1 MFTRE
6 LMQRI
11 ESQFS
16 QSGPNIVRLEGV
28 AQGVLLILQTLIAA
42 LAIPA
47 QLWAAGVGA
56 AILAAPED
64 GRPAGSQFT
73 RRWWL
78 ALQMA
83 LGVFTVAMKT
93 PISTLASLAVV
104 TTDDQGDPV
113 VVVDAGGN
121 PVRPFAVFDP
131 ALVAGEFQAMTLELL
146 VFSDPET
153 DAPGMFGISTGVSTG

>member
-6 LMQRI
+6 IMQRI
-11 ESQFS
+11 ESYFS

-28 AQGVLLILQTLIAA
+28 ARGVLMVIQLLIAS

-47 QLWAAGVGA
+47 QLWAAGVGK
-56 AILAAPED
+56 AIVIAPED
-64 GRPAGSQFT
+64 GRPVGSQYT

-83 LGVFTVAMKT
+83 LAVFTVAMKT
-93 PISTLASLAVV
+93 PIGVLASLLTA
-104 TTDDQGDPV
+104 
-113 VVVDAGGN
+113 AG
-121 PVRPFAVFDP
+121 VRPFAVFDP
-131 ALVAGEFQAMTLELL
+131 ATVAPEFQAMTLELL

-153 DAPGMFGISTGVSTG
+153 DVPPAVLEEQPVDPV

>member
-6 LMQRI
+6 IMQRI
-11 ESQFS
+11 ESYFS

-28 AQGVLLILQTLIAA
+28 ARGVLTVLQLLIAS

-47 QLWAAGVGA
+47 QLWAAGVGK
-56 AILAAPED
+56 AIEIAPED
-64 GRPAGSQFT
+64 GRPAGSQYT

-83 LGVFTVAMKT
+83 LAVFTVAMKT
-93 PISTLASLAVV
+93 PIGVLASLE
-104 TTDDQGDPV
+104 T
-113 VVVDAGGN
+113 AGG
-121 PVRPFAVFDP
+121 VRPFAVFDP
-131 ALVAGEFQAMTLELL
+131 AAVAPEFQAMTLELL

-153 DAPGMFGISTGVSTG
+153 DAPVVEQVIEPIVEPEIPA

>member
-6 LMQRI
+6 VMQRI
-11 ESQFS
+11 ESLFS
-16 QSGPNIVRLEGV
+16 QSGPNVIRLEGV
-28 AQGVLLILQTLIAA
+28 ARGVLTVLQLLIAS
-42 LAIPA
+42 LAIPN

-83 LGVFTVAMKT
+83 LGVFTVAMRT
-93 PISTLASLAVV
+93 PVSTLASLAVV

-153 DAPGMFGISTGVSTG
+153 DAPDVAQADAGA